1 MRRSIVSTFIAV
13 TQHTDREASHGTVKV
28 VKEVLAP
35 QLAPSGV
42 LGLVGIVENSA
53 GGLGRAASWRSF
65 IDGFGG
71 ASAFSLPEAAQAL
84 GNGVF
89 ELVVCP
95 VACDSFASV
104 KLPPA
109 SGTGSAFTL
118 VAKAPGPWG
127 NAILVSIASRQVA
140 TGKKLDSG
148 EDETRSVFDLT
159 VRYAGSDYKE
169 VHRNLSTD
177 AADTIRNARDVLAV
191 QSQLVRIDEARD
203 KLKIPKDSPDTTAAG
218 AAYALA
224 GATDADAGAYRQ
236 ALALLENEADVDMV
250 LVSVQDTTDI
260 TRVGGIYADVI
271 SHCNR
276 LSALSQGRIGFGQV
290 PGATPKAIA
299 TAADKLIA
307 SLVSDRFVLVAPAGV
322 VGAVAGMTGV
332 ESQQELLRKNVVP
345 VVAQRGRGV
354 IVLRGLT
361 TDNDQ
366 ISVRRVADHAVRGV
380 KTIGE
385 LFIGR
390 LNNEEGRGA
399 LKQKL
404 VEFLVQM
411 QKEGAIVP
419 STDGTDPA
427 FKVNVYSSQQDFAQG
442 IVRVDLAVR
451 PVRAIDYIYATVL
464 VQV

>member
-1 MRRSIVSTFIAV
+1 MALIIPGV
-13 TQHTDREASHGTVKV
+13 EVKV

-53 GGLGRAASWRSF
+53 DGLGRAASWRSF

-191 QSQLVRIDEARD
+191 V
-203 KLKIPKDSPDTTAAG
+203 AA
-218 AAYALA
+218 
-224 GATDADAGAYRQ
+224 
-236 ALALLENEADVDMV
+236 
-250 LVSVQDTTDI
+250 
-260 TRVGGIYADVI
+260 
-271 SHCNR
+271 
-276 LSALSQGRIGFGQV
+276 
-290 PGATPKAIA
+290 
-299 TAADKLIA
+299 
-307 SLVSDRFVLVAPAGV
+307 
-322 VGAVAGMTGV
+322 
-332 ESQQELLRKNVVP
+332 
-345 VVAQRGRGV
+345 
-354 IVLRGLT
+354 
-361 TDNDQ
+361 
-366 ISVRRVADHAVRGV
+366 
-380 KTIGE
+380 
-385 LFIGR
+385 
-390 LNNEEGRGA
+390 
-399 LKQKL
+399 
-404 VEFLVQM
+404 
-411 QKEGAIVP
+411 
-419 STDGTDPA
+419 
-427 FKVNVYSSQQDFAQG
+427 
-442 IVRVDLAVR
+442 
-451 PVRAIDYIYATVL
+451 
-464 VQV
+464 